1 MQLFLNI
8 LLLMTFSQ
16 SFAEEKKVEG
26 IQDVHKKY
34 CEQKVEDACD
44 ALKPQAA
51 QVQFQ
56 FNNEQVANVQKLLG
70 SVEKQCGS
78 SEDCKIREVEKIANN
93 VIQEMKQKCTQGDK
107 EACYQNEIYE
117 LQGQGRKSSP

>member
-1 MQLFLNI
+1 
-8 LLLMTFSQ
+8 MTFSQ

-56 FNNEQVANVQKLLG
+56 FNNEQVAMFRSF
-70 SVEKQCGS
+70 SVRWRNSVDPVKTARLEK
-78 SEDCKIREVEKIANN
+78 
-93 VIQEMKQKCTQGDK
+93 
-107 EACYQNEIYE
+107 
-117 LQGQGRKSSP
+117 